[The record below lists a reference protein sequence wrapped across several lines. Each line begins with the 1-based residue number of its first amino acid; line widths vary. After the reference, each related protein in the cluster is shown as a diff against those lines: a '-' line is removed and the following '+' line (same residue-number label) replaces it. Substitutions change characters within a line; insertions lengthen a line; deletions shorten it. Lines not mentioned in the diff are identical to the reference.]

1 MKKQFFNFRNLVRL
15 FSLSLILTSQTCAL
29 AAGSFPYQNKE
40 VEKLAGDKY
49 TPAKLKTLRTLLDK
63 KGTFYL
69 RRYSSGGHS
78 AVTISDNASLESSIS
93 GLLIMHWDRDNIMQA
108 LAERASGDEKWKEG
122 LAASLNHHLRYR
134 QKLVHAD
141 PNKRPHI
148 RYNAVSLD
156 ELTEPWGHAQNDA
169 LSFLEFLLF
178 HDLNQNHSTLN
189 QTTRPLEIKAAVLD
203 INARLTYAVLLP
215 HYFEKIKVWQDIDL
229 GAWED
234 KRAVHSS
241 SIACALGG
249 LREQYEYV
257 TRHGAI
263 KHKVDGREYVVDEKM
278 LRELIGKCKKAALAI
293 LPNEYVT
300 ADDADTRSDTSKVRA
315 VDAAIIN
322 ALYLGAISGRPLF
335 DDKLTVSLIENV
347 ENKLMGPLGIARY
360 PGDIWDGRQD
370 RRDLDKGQEAQWCH
384 VSPMISY
391 IYGEMYRRTGKAEYF
406 QKEVEHFNRGLAHIN
421 GNFKI
426 PEAYIVDPVYKNN
439 GRYKWIADANEPLAW
454 AQSVTLLSFIG
465 IEESLKFQSKEVAQK
480 GRREK

>member
-1 MKKQFFNFRNLVRL
+1 MKSLVCL
-15 FSLSLILTSQTCAL
+15 LSLSLFLTSNF
-29 AAGSFPYQNKE
+29 AAPAAFAGVPYPFQNKE
-40 VEKLAGDKY
+40 VEKLAAGKC
-49 TPAKLKTLRTLLDK
+49 TPAMLKAIRNLLDK

-78 AVTISDNASLESSIS
+78 AVTISDDASLESSIS

-108 LAERASGDEKWKEG
+108 LAEKASGDKKWKSG

-134 QKLVHAD
+134 QRFID
-141 PNKRPHI
+141 MQRPHI

-169 LSFLEFLLF
+169 LSFLNFMLF
-178 HDLNQNHSTLN
+178 HDLNEHHTTLDKVSA
-189 QTTRPLEIKAAVLD
+189 PLDKEAALS
-203 INARLTYAVLLP
+203 YAVLLP
-215 HYFEKIKVWQDIDL
+215 HYFEAIKVWQDVDL

-249 LREQYEYV
+249 LREEYEYV

-263 KHKVDGREYVVDEKM
+263 RHKIDGKDYVVDEKM

-300 ADDADTRSDTSKVRA
+300 ADDADTRADTSKVRA
-315 VDAAIIN
+315 VDAAIVN
-322 ALYLGAISGRPLF
+322 ALYLGAVSGRPLF
-335 DDKLTVSLIENV
+335 DDKLTVKLLDNV
-347 ENKLMGPLGIARY
+347 QEKLMGPLGIARY
-360 PGDIWDGRQD
+360 PGDIWDGRHD
-370 RRDLDKGQEAQWCH
+370 RRDLKKHEEAQWCH

-391 IYGEMYRRTGKAEYF
+391 IYGEMYRRTGKPEYF
-406 QKEVEHFNRGLAHIN
+406 QKQQEHFNRGLAHIN

-426 PEAYIVDPVYKNN
+426 PEAYIVDPQASESKKERN
-439 GRYKWIADANEPLAW
+439 WIADANEPLAW
-454 AQSVTLLSFIG
+454 AQSVTLLSLLSM
-465 IEESLKFQSKEVAQK
+465 ENSLQYQIK
-480 GRREK
+480 GNTK

>member
-1 MKKQFFNFRNLVRL
+1 MKNLLCL
-15 FSLSLILTSQTCAL
+15 FSLSLLLAWQSCAL
-29 AAGSFPYQNKE
+29 AVTSFTYQNKE
-40 VEKLAGDKY
+40 VEKLAGADY
-49 TPAKLKTLRTLLDK
+49 TLAKLKTLRALLDK

-78 AVTISDNASLESSIS
+78 AVTISDEASLESSIS

-108 LAERASGDEKWKEG
+108 LAERANGDKKWKNG
-122 LAASLNHHLRYR
+122 LAASLSHHLRYR
-134 QKLVHAD
+134 QKLVDAD
-141 PNKRPHI
+141 SAKRPHI

-178 HDLNQNHSTLN
+178 HDLNQSHSTLY
-189 QTTRPLEIKAAVLD
+189 RISAPLDREAA
-203 INARLTYAVLLP
+203 LTYAVLLP

-249 LREQYEYV
+249 LREEYEYV

-263 KHKVDGREYVVDEKM
+263 SHKVDGKEYVVDEKM

-293 LPNEYVT
+293 LPNEYVS
-300 ADDADTRSDTSKVRA
+300 ADDTDTRSDTSKVRA
-315 VDAAIIN
+315 VDAAIVN
-322 ALYLGAISGRPLF
+322 ALYLGAVSGRPLF
-335 DDKLTVSLIENV
+335 HDKLTLTLLNNV

-370 RRDLDKGQEAQWCH
+370 RRDLKKNEEAQWCH

-391 IYGEMYRRTGKAEYF
+391 IYGEMYRRTGKSEYF

-426 PEAYIVDPVYKNN
+426 PEAYIVDPVKKNN
-439 GRYKWIADANEPLAW
+439 EQNKWIADANEPLAW

-465 IEESLKFQSKEVAQK
+465 MEESLQFESKPITSK
-480 GRREK
+480 GRQAK

>member
-1 MKKQFFNFRNLVRL
+1 MKNLVCL
-15 FSLSLILTSQTCAL
+15 FSLSLLLAWPGCAR
-29 AAGSFPYQNKE
+29 AAISYPYQNKE

-49 TPAKLKTLRTLLDK
+49 TPAKLKTLRALLDN

-78 AVTISDNASLESSIS
+78 AVTISDDASLESSIS

-108 LAERASGDEKWKEG
+108 LAERANGDEKWRDG
-122 LAASLNHHLRYR
+122 LAASLKHHLRYR
-134 QKLVHAD
+134 QKLAAAD
-141 PNKRPHI
+141 SSKRPHI

-156 ELTEPWGHAQNDA
+156 ELSEPWGHAQNDA

-178 HDLNQNHSTLN
+178 HDLNQNHSTLDKLAK
-189 QTTRPLEIKAAVLD
+189 PLDKEAA
-203 INARLTYAVLLP
+203 LTYAVLLP
-215 HYFEKIKVWQDIDL
+215 HYFEKIKVWQDVDL

-249 LREQYEYV
+249 LREEYEYV

-263 KHKVDGREYVVDEKM
+263 SHKVDGQEYVVDEKM

-322 ALYLGAISGRPLF
+322 ALYLGAVSGRPLF
-335 DDKLTVSLIENV
+335 DDKLTLALINNV
-347 ENKLMGPLGIARY
+347 ESKLMGPLGIARY

-370 RRDLDKGQEAQWCH
+370 RRDLKKKEEAQWCH

-426 PEAYIVDPVYKNN
+426 PEAYIVDPLK
-439 GRYKWIADANEPLAW
+439 KDIWIADANEPLAW

-465 IEESLKFQSKEVAQK
+465 LEDSLKFQNKSAKNK
-480 GRREK
+480 GRI